1 MRLPVLLALLP
12 AILVSCNKPGG
23 QSAPPAVPVSVARV
37 EIKNVP
43 LEIQDIGTV
52 EAYNIVSVNSR
63 IGGELI
69 KVYFEEG
76 QDVKE
81 GEPLFQIDPAPY
93 RAALEGARANLER
106 DSVRAWNAGET
117 VKRYAELI
125 GKEYITQ
132 QQYDDMLAE
141 SEALKATVR
150 SDRAAVDNA
159 RLNFDYCFIRAPL
172 AGRTGRLLV
181 HQGNIIKAND
191 IPLLVIHQIQPVYV
205 RFTVPDQYLN
215 QLLEYSRGGKLEVR
229 AASTEDGQEI
239 NTGELS
245 FVDNSVDQSTGT
257 ITLKALF
264 PNANRLLWP
273 GEFVNVS
280 LVLKTIQ
287 GAVVLP
293 SRAVQS
299 GQNGDFVYIV
309 GPDNTVESR
318 PVTVSYSFKEQ
329 TVVEKGLD
337 GGETVVTDGQ
347 LRLYPGAKIELTEG
361 VGTGKAGS
369 S

>member
-1 MRLPVLLALLP
+1 M
-12 AILVSCNKPGG
+12 
-23 QSAPPAVPVSVARV
+23 
-37 EIKNVP
+37 
-43 LEIQDIGTV
+43 
-52 EAYNIVSVNSR
+52 
-63 IGGELI
+63 
-69 KVYFEEG
+69 
-76 QDVKE
+76 
-81 GEPLFQIDPAPY
+81 
-93 RAALEGARANLER
+93 
-106 DSVRAWNAGET
+106 
-117 VKRYAELI
+117 
-125 GKEYITQ
+125 
-132 QQYDDMLAE
+132 
-141 SEALKATVR
+141 
-150 SDRAAVDNA
+150 
-159 RLNFDYCFIRAPL
+159 
-172 AGRTGRLLV
+172 
-181 HQGNIIKAND
+181 
-191 IPLLVIHQIQPVYV
+191 
-205 RFTVPDQYLN
+205 
-215 QLLEYSRGGKLEVR
+215 
-229 AASTEDGQEI
+229 
-239 NTGELS
+239 
-245 FVDNSVDQSTGT
+245 
-257 ITLKALF
+257 
-264 PNANRLLWP
+264 LWP